1 MLDPVLIA
9 VIVVVLTAIGAAA
22 VFFIGSGSSSKSAS
36 KKAESPLD
44 RHGKSIIPKEQ
55 SEHIE
60 ERPKSSVYS
69 VMEES
74 NEFSASLNENLVE
87 SNVDVRL
94 MLDEP
99 EDTPIVP
106 PAEDKNDIDNSDINN
121 SEESAEEVSPSE
133 GFCLEKPNDET
144 QLKDAGVC
152 LGETEVA
159 EEELQP
165 EEPLHVDTNLLQNS
179 DTTAATAP
187 MSSINSNNTPKV
199 TSRPNSLQR
208 HDSNRTVSPMRS
220 PHGRSLST
228 ASSHNQYKRGGDTWI
243 LNANTEASAAAA
255 SPVSVT
261 PVRHSLPK
269 KIIPVSDEQQ
279 PLALRQGNKISE
291 YEKGVLA
298 EREKVSNRLLET
310 RRKNITDVVS
320 RVLRDGD
327 VDGAVDDEFVE
338 LSPEELILRQAEIRK
353 KNVVKN
359 IASKFATPSGIDN
372 PVPLLG
378 SPNGSAKSMKTV
390 SLSTD
395 EGAMTDVADNYI
407 AAADAST

>member
-1 MLDPVLIA
+1 MYTI
-9 VIVVVLTAIGAAA
+9 T
-22 VFFIGSGSSSKSAS
+22 
-36 KKAESPLD
+36 
-44 RHGKSIIPKEQ
+44 
-55 SEHIE
+55 
-60 ERPKSSVYS
+60 
-69 VMEES
+69 
-74 NEFSASLNENLVE
+74 ASLNENLVE

-94 MLDEP
+94 MFDEP
-99 EDTPIVP
+99 EDPPIAP

-133 GFCLEKPNDET
+133 GLCLEKPNDET

-165 EEPLHVDTNLLQNS
+165 EEPLHVDTSLLQTYS

-291 YEKGVLA
+291 C
-298 EREKVSNRLLET
+298 
-310 RRKNITDVVS
+310 
-320 RVLRDGD
+320 
-327 VDGAVDDEFVE
+327 
-338 LSPEELILRQAEIRK
+338 
-353 KNVVKN
+353 
-359 IASKFATPSGIDN
+359 
-372 PVPLLG
+372 
-378 SPNGSAKSMKTV
+378 TV
-390 SLSTD
+390 FF
-395 EGAMTDVADNYI
+395 
-407 AAADAST
+407 